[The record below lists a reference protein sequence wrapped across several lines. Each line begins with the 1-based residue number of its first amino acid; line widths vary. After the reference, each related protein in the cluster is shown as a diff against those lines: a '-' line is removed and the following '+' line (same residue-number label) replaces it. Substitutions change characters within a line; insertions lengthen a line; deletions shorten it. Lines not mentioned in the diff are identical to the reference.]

1 MEEKLNEL
9 LTALG
14 LADMADDPL
23 KAYVLSSVT
32 ERLLNETNLT
42 EQLPEGLACLGAEL
56 ALGELLRLKKSMGLL
71 EIEGLDLD
79 AAVKSIQEG
88 DTNITFASGEGSLT
102 PEQRLDVL
110 IACLTSDRS
119 REVLRYRRLVW

>member
-14 LADMADDPL
+14 LTEKVGDPL
-23 KAYVLSSVT
+23 TVYVLSSVT

-42 EQLPEGLACLGAEL
+42 ELPAGLACLGAEL
-56 ALGELLRLKKSMGLL
+56 ALGELLRLKKSMGILD
-71 EIEGLDLD
+71 IQGLDLA
-79 AAVKSIQEG
+79 AAVQSIQEG

-110 IACLTSDRS
+110 IARLTADRS
-119 REVLRYRRLVW
+119 REILRYRRLVW

>member
-9 LTALG
+9 LTAMG
-14 LADMADDPL
+14 LDSMTGDPL
-23 KAYVLSSVT
+23 TAYVLSSVG

-42 EQLPEGLACLGAEL
+42 ELPEGLACLGAEL

-71 EIEGLDLD
+71 DIEGLDLD

-102 PEQRLDVL
+102 PEQRLEAL
-110 IACLTSDRS
+110 IGRLTGDRS
-119 REVLRYRRLVW
+119 REILRYRKLVW

>member
-14 LADMADDPL
+14 LTEKVDDPL
-23 KAYVLSSVT
+23 TVYVLSSVT

-42 EQLPEGLACLGAEL
+42 ELPDWLACLGAEL

-71 EIEGLDLD
+71 DIEGLDLD

-110 IACLTSDRS
+110 IARLTADRS
-119 REVLRYRRLVW
+119 REILRYRRLVW

>member
-14 LADMADDPL
+14 LTEKVDDPL
-23 KAYVLSSVT
+23 TVYVLSSVT

-42 EQLPEGLACLGAEL
+42 VLPDGLACLGAEL

-71 EIEGLDLD
+71 DIEGLDLD

-110 IACLTSDRS
+110 IARLTADRS
-119 REVLRYRRLVW
+119 REILRYRRLVW

>member
-1 MEEKLNEL
+1 MEEKLTEL

-14 LADMADDPL
+14 LADMGGDPL
-23 KAYVLSSVT
+23 TVYVLSSVR

-42 EQLPEGLACLGAEL
+42 ELPDGLACLGAEL

-71 EIEGLDLD
+71 DIEGRDLD

-110 IACLTSDRS
+110 IARLTADRS
-119 REVLRYRRLVW
+119 REILRYRRLVW

>member
-14 LADMADDPL
+14 LTEKVDDPL
-23 KAYVLSSVT
+23 KVYVLSSVT

-42 EQLPEGLACLGAEL
+42 ELPDGLACLGAEL

-71 EIEGLDLD
+71 DIEGLDLD

-88 DTNITFASGEGSLT
+88 DTNITFAS
-102 PEQRLDVL
+102 
-110 IACLTSDRS
+110 ADRS
-119 REVLRYRRLVW
+119 REILRYRRLVW